1 MNEYEDIYGNI
12 FGDDELRKK
21 AEADGVSVD
30 QYKILKDI
38 KLINVPPASPAR
50 PFRSKFPDQPRAT
63 AADFPDVVVDGQVM
77 SKKEANDLN
86 VVDPIN
92 NNVFRQ
98 IDPLVRKEFKNLD
111 IYKKKTKTIPSTA
124 NGVTS
129 TVATTKLVYEK
140 EIKDAY
146 SMQKELHETNPIKN
160 PEKPGSEEFN
170 KKADEL
176 TKKLIINTEIQKR
189 EKKYLYA
196 SGESTTGKVRD
207 ILVEKAIPERDALK
221 LELDE
226 NIKLNNDIFN
236 KYKQASERIEEIID
250 ISFEDKNLTRENA
263 VQLPNGRYISKE
275 TYTELYNTS
284 STYLNNLNSLKED
297 GVKIQEQINK
307 LEDFDLFIDVFSK
320 NYSTSEK
327 LGNQAYNRFFEV
339 IDLAKVIVANGVSK
353 TVGIM
358 TAPASSFSIA
368 KTGKPVISSTTTKAA
383 EISFES
389 DYDKTVISN
398 LKKQEEFR
406 ESAAYED
413 IDSSNVG
420 RFVAEEVFNQI
431 LNVGVMA
438 VGGTAGL
445 ATGNPLLG
453 ASAAIALYSGSDRP
467 SQMVKEEYNSRQD
480 KWEYNDVEYSDKEYF
495 FQSVGVGLAEGLF
508 SALPTSIILTGG
520 IKQLVNNGLKGA
532 FNKELKYL
540 SKSQASKSFITKP
553 SAGANY
559 TLARKYAKEE
569 VKSDLFESLFINPA
583 FEVATEEATTLSQ
596 NLITGRPLLEGI
608 GHTFASSLGF
618 GILMGGSHRV
628 LAGAIT
634 GRFMQSANRRV
645 YTDRAK
651 QIQDLRGEIEG
662 IRSNTVMS
670 EDVKSIN
677 YRNLN
682 KKLNAYEKE
691 NNNLYDEAYNRF
703 RSLDKVSYEIVK
715 TGDNKLTELKIEAQE
730 IFGSDELTSAQKKDA
745 LTPLSKEYNN
755 LKRNLDIF
763 LSSVGVN
770 NRLQLL
776 NYGSPVEK
784 GEYDRILKQAE
795 RELKVE
801 KPNQDV
807 KQKEIFDKAQDI
819 YMGEMADIDIENNK
833 RNAKKSKAY
842 LDYESYETVQD
853 ILNDIPRLKEKYK
866 LTDDQVNE
874 IKKDILNTGGF
885 EIPGGK
891 LYVTIRENAIKNQ
904 REHVASHEV
913 AHKVAGLLML
923 DDPRAMDEIE
933 LSLAAFLKNEYPE
946 IYNEIVGEIQKGS
959 SIANAAQTVD
969 TSSKEAGKISGEGLN
984 KGKQI
989 RRSEF
994 FTAFVE
1000 NVAKGKIDIN
1010 DKSND
1015 GIVFSLGN
1023 MFNTMFKTNKFK
1035 ETNFKG
1041 NDDIIKFVTG
1051 LAKKIKSGELTSKT
1065 IREFAQSDVVKA
1077 LVKKAK
1083 VKTKELDNKVTK
1095 ISTNFSK
1102 SNFSNLNNNP
1112 AYKEFQQ
1119 ALKGVTLYH
1128 GGNRTIDELKK
1139 SKDDNWASWWYAG
1152 SPYGSMQ
1159 YAGMSSELDLE
1170 SDGFDL
1176 NYDQETRK
1184 PKYKGGKLGPY
1195 RKMNPELYKEKYSPR
1210 DQMYKLDFDE
1220 IKDAIIIPD
1229 VEVFEDFSVFLY
1241 NEDIKD
1247 FQETFKKG
1255 SKAKPNDLSLYSYGD
1270 VVGILDLPAKK
1281 AEAILI
1287 KYMDYIKKY
1296 DENYT
1301 DFFGGNKK
1309 GKLDTYNFK
1318 NNPVP
1323 LTIIGKI
1330 NSNSIEKIESTENDF
1345 VFIDEIYKEYDEVI
1359 NKQLS
1364 NTSKDLIQSINDTVP
1379 KGSTLSDFKNQN
1391 SKNRIATVEKLIGS
1405 KLLDGIISET
1415 AIKVGLPVD
1424 DFTSKVKEN
1433 LIKRLSSFNPEFKN
1447 EEGQTTKM
1455 STWLGVGK
1463 QGSNTLFRAM
1473 GDAMNDIIENKEKS
1487 GPSLDSDENF
1497 LQIQAD
1503 EDTDLVAFDDLI
1515 FDAGVAQEVTKTTAK
1530 VFREKIGIEPGQ
1542 KLYDEI
1548 LNSTLKDIETN
1559 IESYVNSETGEVK
1572 ENLIKELK
1580 KKFQKSSYKSI
1591 LEYIGAAR
1599 SYESFLEENILDI
1612 IEKIPL
1618 EDLVQMQKEEATE
1631 VFATLEVGISKVSG
1645 QTRVEGK
1652 SGASSKELAA
1662 AEAAGIVKVK
1672 NLTSGKNIYSRS
1684 PVDKQAFIKYFFPP
1698 SMAFSAKAGK
1708 MTKSN
1713 KKGER
1718 KKKLVELLSREL
1730 SFDAYTKAMMSPEL
1744 STYTRSALSETIINK
1759 IAHEIDR
1766 DPTIVNFQKS
1776 FPFNISEDQIK
1787 TLTESTG
1794 TNIVDRLRGLNKLA
1808 YNHYKN
1814 NQKRFQENEEFD
1826 EQFDDMAD
1834 FLDQQK
1840 DYNDVDKY
1848 IIYELHKLGLTK
1860 MAVEAGGPIQEMIFV
1875 ESIKQ
1880 QKNNIITIDKNF
1892 KPAIFGPGVDV
1903 ELVIKLPKQKEIN
1916 ANVEVKKNIKARART
1931 IGISINDE
1939 GKFFINRNKN
1949 YDEKGIPETEF
1960 VKKLLITPSLARQ
1973 TTIAWD
1979 FLQEYIKDN
1988 NIKNEQKEGSDG
2000 RISIIISG
2008 SDWNGYK
2015 KSVSKE
2021 GQKWKTAKNSKGK
2034 NYKSKK
2040 LYEKET
2046 GDTGVRFGTKVDVLE
2061 NDIGKVVKPGYIHYG
2076 DNGSYFNGRSGDL
2089 GNDLNLPSLFDIPNF
2104 GFTARVAFT
2113 SQSIKGT
2120 DDRMVRFRLFFEPN
2134 KAAFDYFKN
2143 PDNKSK
2149 FNFVNDL
2156 NKIAE
2161 HAKKNNP
2168 KTVNK
2173 QKSEDFNKII
2183 EQNKGILA
2191 DETFSETLAR
2201 QKGRDIGKYKFFVP
2215 PSADDFMGL
2224 MYSFLGKGKLGE
2236 EQKQFFEDQ
2245 LNGPYKRGISR
2256 LESAKQKIEDDYR
2269 NLKKQFPKVAKKL
2282 GKKIPNSDY
2291 SYDQA
2296 IRVYLWKYNKEA
2308 FDTDLEKALGL
2319 SGKEINDL
2327 FFTVTEDQELQRFA
2341 RGLGLITGLPEG
2353 YVQPDID
2360 WSVQT
2365 IVSDINDVIEKVGR
2379 KKFLNEFI
2387 ENKKEI
2393 FNKENLNKIEAI
2405 YGTRFREALED
2416 SLYAMTNG
2424 TSRNFGDNK
2433 IANVFADWLNGSTG
2447 VTMFFNTRSAAL
2459 QLISNV
2465 NYLNWSDNNFLQA
2478 AKAFA
2483 NFPQYMKDFVMIINS
2498 DKLKQRRKGLNID
2511 VQAAELASSVATS
2524 KSKYKSLLRSLLRV
2538 GFTPTQAADATAIAM
2553 GGATFYRNRVNT
2565 YLSKGFNKQDAETKA
2580 FEDFSELTDASQQ
2593 SADPSRISQEQRN
2606 PVARFMLTFQ
2616 NTSMQYDRLIKK
2628 SFLDLINR
2636 RGNDKENISKI
2647 IYYGVAQNLVFNA
2660 VQQAMFSLLFEDDEE
2675 ESNRKKT
2682 TKERSIDLF
2691 NSMLDTLLK
2700 GSGYKGAIVST
2711 LKNTIIEFQ
2720 KQEAKGSF
2728 KADHVYTGIRLF
2740 SLAPTVGTKLRKAYK
2755 AYNTNYYER
2764 DVIAAR
2770 GFAIDNPIYEV
2781 YGSLA
2786 AVFFNIPADRL
2797 INKINNLKLANQDYV
2812 KAWQSVALV
2821 AGWPAWGL
2829 NVENKEHKLIKTEGA
2844 KARKEAGY
2852 QKSKETRKKNQLK
2865 NRNSDGT
2872 LKRNIIKRNTIK
2884 RKTFD

>member
-12 FGDDELRKK
+12 FGDDELLEK

-38 KLINVPPASPAR
+38 KLINVPSASLAKPFSAKLPDKPR
-50 PFRSKFPDQPRAT
+50 PT
-63 AADFPDVVVDGQVM
+63 AADFPDVVVNGQVM
-77 SKKEANDLN
+77 SKKEADDLN
-86 VVDPIN
+86 VINPIEN
-92 NNVFRQ
+92 DAFLQ
-98 IDPLVRKEFKNLD
+98 IDSIVREENKDLD
-111 IYKKKTKTIPSTA
+111 IYKKQTKTIPSTTY
-124 NGVTS
+124 GFSPTTVT
-129 TVATTKLVYEK
+129 TDELVYDK
-140 EIKDAY
+140 QIKDAY

-160 PEKPGSEEFN
+160 PEEPGSEEFN

-176 TKKLIINTEIQKR
+176 TKKLIINTEIQER

-207 ILVEKAIPERDALK
+207 ILVDKGIKERDALQS
-221 LELDE
+221 ELDE

-250 ISFEDKNLTRENA
+250 ISFENKNLTRENA
-263 VQLPNGRYISKE
+263 VQLPNGRYISRE

-284 STYLNNLNSLKED
+284 STYLNNLNLLKQD

-327 LGNQAYNRFFEV
+327 LGNQAYNKVFEV
-339 IDLAKVIVANGVSK
+339 IDLAKLIVANSVAK
-353 TVGIM
+353 TVGAM

-368 KTGKPVISSTTTKAA
+368 KTGKPVISSTIAKAA

-406 ESAAYED
+406 ESAAFED

-431 LNVGVMA
+431 LNVGVMTI
-438 VGGTAGL
+438 GGTAGL

-453 ASAAIALYSGSDRP
+453 ASTAIALYAGSDRP
-467 SQMVKEEYNSRQD
+467 SQMVKEEYNSKQD
-480 KWEYNDVEYSDKEYF
+480 KWEYNDVEYSDREYF
-495 FQSVGVGLAEGLF
+495 FQSVGVGLSEGLF

-520 IKQLVNNGLKGA
+520 IRQLVKNGLKGA
-532 FNKELKYL
+532 FNKELKYI
-540 SKSQASKSFITKP
+540 SKAQASKSFITKP
-553 SAGANY
+553 SAVANKA
-559 TLARKYAKEE
+559 LAKKYAKEE
-569 VKSDLFESLFINPA
+569 LTSDLVESFFINPA

-596 NLITGRPLLEGI
+596 NLITGRPLLEGV
-608 GHTFASSLGF
+608 GHTAASSLGF

-628 LAGAIT
+628 LAGALT

-645 YTDRAK
+645 YTDRTK

-670 EDVKSIN
+670 EDVKGIN

-715 TGDNKLTELKIEAQE
+715 SGDNKLTELKIEAEE
-730 IFGSDELTSAQKKDA
+730 IFGSNELNGAQKKEA
-745 LTPLSKEYNN
+745 LTILSKEYND

-801 KPNQDV
+801 KPNKDI

-853 ILNDIPRLKEKYK
+853 ILSDIPRLKEKYN
-866 LTDDQVNE
+866 LTDDQVDE
-874 IKKDILNTGGF
+874 IKKDIRNTGGF

-969 TSSKEAGKISGEGLN
+969 TSSKKAGKISGEGLN

-1065 IREFAQSDVVKA
+1065 IREFAQSDVVKK
-1077 LVKKAK
+1077 LVKKSK
-1083 VKTKELDNKVTK
+1083 EKSIELDNKVTK

-1102 SNFSNLNNNP
+1102 SNFSNLNDNP

-1176 NYDQETRK
+1176 NYNQETRE

-1210 DQMYKLDFDE
+1210 DQMYKLNFDE

-1247 FQETFKKG
+1247 FKETFKKG
-1255 SKAKPNDLSLYSYGD
+1255 SKAKPSDLSLYSYGD
-1270 VVGILDLPAKK
+1270 VVGILDLPAEK

-1309 GKLDTYNFK
+1309 GKLDTYNFR

-1391 SKNRIATVEKLIGS
+1391 SENRIATVKKLIGS

-1433 LIKRLSSFNPEFKN
+1433 LIKRLGSFNPEFKN

-1698 SMAFSAKAGK
+1698 PMAFSAKAGK

-1744 STYTRSALSETIINK
+1744 SAYTRSALSETIINK

-1766 DPTIVNFQKS
+1766 DPTIVNFQKTI
-1776 FPFNISEDQIK
+1776 PFNLEEITPEEISNFLQNSTNGKFKSDANDISRDLLEFEYIVTTDKKGKKIYTLREDISEDDIIDSIKNIEKYDNVTKQIVIGLWANGLIKPK
-1787 TLTESTG
+1787 TQYGGFIREGQVIAAVKLVKNKRLQAKDQSGGNNPNVKDVTLIFELNNGKEVKLEIEEKQTINS
-1794 TNIVDRLRGLNKLA
+1794 IVSNVGLNVNFNELTNKLTSES
-1808 YNHYKN
+1808 NI
-1814 NQKRFQENEEFD
+1814 
-1826 EQFDDMAD
+1826 
-1834 FLDQQK
+1834 K
-1840 DYNDVDKY
+1840 D
-1848 IIYELHKLGLTK
+1848 
-1860 MAVEAGGPIQEMIFV
+1860 IF
-1875 ESIKQ
+1875 SIKSGNENHKFLLSLLENGIVQDKQDGITFLQKLQYFNSKFKDGIEVAYEEDAWKEYQ
-1880 QKNNIITIDKNF
+1880 QS
-1892 KPAIFGPGVDV
+1892 
-1903 ELVIKLPKQKEIN
+1903 LY
-1916 ANVEVKKNIKARART
+1916 KKNAKQYPD
-1931 IGISINDE
+1931 GQ
-1939 GKFFINRNKN
+1939 GKRLSFKVNL
-1949 YDEKGIPETEF
+1949 D
-1960 VKKLLITPSLARQ
+1960 SL
-1973 TTIAWD
+1973 
-1979 FLQEYIKDN
+1979 
-1988 NIKNEQKEGSDG
+1988 
-2000 RISIIISG
+2000 
-2008 SDWNGYK
+2008 
-2015 KSVSKE
+2015 
-2021 GQKWKTAKNSKGK
+2021 
-2034 NYKSKK
+2034 
-2040 LYEKET
+2040 
-2046 GDTGVRFGTKVDVLE
+2046 
-2061 NDIGKVVKPGYIHYG
+2061 DIGKWITNASGLYMEFG
-2076 DNGSYFNGRSGDL
+2076 DKGLWWIGEQSDSKNY
-2089 GNDLNLPSLFDIPNF
+2089 LNMPSLFDQV
-2104 GFTARVAFT
+2104 FTHLGKKTKAGLT
-2113 SQSIKGT
+2113 
-2120 DDRMVRFRLFFEPN
+2120 VRFRVSAYTSYIDSKTGVKMKKIRVNATLE
-2134 KAAFDYFKN
+2134 FDSKTQ
-2143 PDNKSK
+2143 KSLPK
-2149 FNFVNDL
+2149 SNFNFTNEGGIDTIIKESDS
-2156 NKIAE
+2156 KI
-2161 HAKKNNP
+2161 
-2168 KTVNK
+2168 NK

-2224 MYSFLGKGKLGE
+2224 IYSFLGKGKLGE

-2282 GKKIPNSDY
+2282 GKKIPDSNY

-2353 YVQPDID
+2353 YVQPEID

-2483 NFPQYMKDFVMIINS
+2483 NFPQYMEDFVMIINS
-2498 DKLKQRRKGLNID
+2498 NKLKQRRKGLNID

-2606 PVARFMLTFQ
+2606 PIARFMLTFQ

-2628 SFLDLINR
+2628 SYLDLVNR

-2647 IYYGVAQNLVFNA
+2647 IYYGVAQNLVFNGI
-2660 VQQAMFSLLFEDDEE
+2660 QQAMFSLLFEDDEE
-2675 ESNRKKT
+2675 EDKRKKT
-2682 TKERSIDLF
+2682 TKERSMDLL
-2691 NSMLDTLLK
+2691 NSMVDTLLK

-2740 SLAPTVGTKLRKAYK
+2740 SLAPTVGTKLRKLYK

-2781 YGSLA
+2781 YGSILA
-2786 AVFFNIPADRL
+2786 AAFNIPADRL
-2797 INKINNLKLANQDYV
+2797 INKINNIKLANKDYV
-2812 KAWQSVALV
+2812 KTWQAVALL

-2829 NVENKEHKLIKTEGA
+2829 NVENKEHKLIKTEGS

-2852 QKSKETRKKNQLK
+2852 KKSKETRRKNKLK
-2865 NRNSDGT
+2865 NRNLDGT
-2872 LKRNIIKRNTIK
+2872 VKPRTVKPRTIK
-2884 RKTFD
+2884 PKVFNN